1 MSNVN
6 RILLW
11 LILASLLAIGF
22 LLYRSRSG
30 PRWDVTPDAA
40 REIEKAKRR

>member
-1 MSNVN
+1 MK

-11 LILASLLAIGF
+11 LLVAATLVIALIVC
-22 LLYRSRSG
+22 RSWS
-30 PRWDVTPDAA
+30 DSDVNVTPDAA